1 MLAPSKFNDILL
13 PRWKDALVTQTVRIS
28 ASGKLILIDDPQTVV
43 DVEQAQVEQLDTTG
57 SDITGAHETIRRFM
71 SKARSHSYRM
81 SAAHAKELLTMFPN
95 VEKLN
100 ALIVGGGTIGP
111 GIEELAADKRVNLL
125 AFDVYD
131 GPNINFVADGHDIPL
146 IDESF
151 DIVWIQAVLEHVA
164 DPQKVAAECER
175 VLRAGGIIYAETP
188 FMQQVHSERYDFM
201 RFTALG
207 HRILF
212 SKCDTIR
219 SGVVDGPGVALIW
232 SLRFFFAGLFRSK
245 TIGRLAGV
253 FFTWLKLFDY
263 IIPENQ
269 QQMGACSFYFI
280 GRRRDRSRAKVLPKD
295 VIKEYAG
302 I

>member
-1 MLAPSKFNDILL
+1 MQEKS
-13 PRWKDALVTQTVRIS
+13 VRTT
-28 ASGKLILIDDPQTVV
+28 ASGKLILIDDPLTVV
-43 DVEQAQVEQLDTTG
+43 NLEHAQTQQLDTTG
-57 SDITGAHETIRRFM
+57 SEITGTYESVRRFM
-71 SKARSHSYRM
+71 SKARSHSYTL
-81 SAAHAKELLTMFPN
+81 SAAHAKELLTMFPADRQ
-95 VEKLN
+95 LN

-111 GIEELAADKRVNLL
+111 GIDDLVADQRVNLL

-131 GPNINFVADGHDIPL
+131 GPNIDFVADGHDIPL
-146 IDESF
+146 IDESI
-151 DIVWIQAVLEHVA
+151 DIIWIQAVLEHVA

-175 VLRAGGIIYAETP
+175 VLAEGGIVYAETP

-212 SKCDTIR
+212 SRCDTVR

-232 SLRFFFAGLFRSK
+232 SLRFFFAALFRSK
-245 TIGRLAGV
+245 TVGRLAGF
-253 FFTWLKLFDY
+253 FFTWLKLFDH

-269 QQMGACSFYFI
+269 KQMGACSFYFM
-280 GRRRDRSRAKVLPKD
+280 GRRRSRSQAKVSPKD
-295 VIKEYAG
+295 VIREYAG